1 MAALL
6 VGIDIGS
13 KYTKVAVLEQG
24 VKLNLVDGFF
34 FTTPIKTNKDG
45 GKQVEAG
52 VFIQEL
58 QKFMSVQK
66 LQHAKLAVNLPPTS
80 ITALSVFLPLM
91 SRKELLFAATNEA
104 KQKMIPVSGSNHI
117 FECLILGETVVNK
130 IPRAEALVM
139 RTEKLYVSRIIEI
152 FQNLEAYPVLITPA
166 CTILPNIIP
175 RAAWKNDEA
184 AVLVDIGA
192 QNLKIIICS
201 DGNMVFMRNIVYGL
215 EDIIQD
221 FSHQL
226 GIQVGRIEEIIRDQG
241 IPTLPF
247 NLKDKVAIAEEI
259 MRQKYEVSLN
269 SQAEK
274 AEEVNLLE
282 LRMLWQPHIDR
293 IIQEFRR
300 SVVFY
305 KEQPG
310 AKEIKKIYFLGGGSN
325 LKNLIPVLSGLIGL
339 EIQVISPFKEM
350 QHQLPNENKFKD
362 EIISSSLFTG
372 SASLALGIPQTKAAK
387 EGQVNFLPLELK
399 EKELIAARRIFFLIA
414 AGCFISLFIIVTIQ
428 LFFSNVS
435 HKKAIKRL
443 EVKLHS
449 IGQLSEGLKGL
460 VKQQNLITKRKSL
473 VEDLVKQRPDFL
485 KALQELTRVIPQE
498 ILLSEC
504 TLLSKRIDIK
514 AALFADYEEADRVI
528 RQFKRNLES
537 TTYFKNI
544 DVTPLELEVINP
556 KLSGGTYEAK
566 VNLTQ
571 SRTRDF
577 SLSAEIGLPSDE
589 HGPK

>member
-1 MAALL
+1 VAALL